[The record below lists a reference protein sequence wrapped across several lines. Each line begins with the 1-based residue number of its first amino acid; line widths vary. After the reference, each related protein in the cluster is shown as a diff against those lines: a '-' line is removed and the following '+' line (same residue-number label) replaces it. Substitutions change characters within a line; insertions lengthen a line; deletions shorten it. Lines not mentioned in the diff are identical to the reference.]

1 MSEKDL
7 RALLAYLRANTP
19 AFPLAELRAEMA
31 KAGHAPADVERAV
44 AVFEGRARP
53 PEKPAWPLA
62 LAVALADLA
71 LVWLWFLLFR
81 RLGTGRVSCAGAVL
95 LPILCLVEIFGGLA
109 LLAGGRDRWGRVL
122 LLGILLFLLA
132 GLVILSAIAGKWLS
146 GLSH

>member
-7 RALLAYLRANTP
+7 KALLAYLRDNAR

-31 KAGHAPADVERAV
+31 KAGHAPADVERAI

-53 PEKPAWPLA
+53 PEPPAWPLA
-62 LAVALADLA
+62 IAVALADLA
-71 LVWLWFLLFR
+71 LAWLWLNLFR
-81 RLGTGRVSCAGAVL
+81 QFGTGRVSCAGAVL
-95 LPILCLVEIFGGLA
+95 LPILYLVEIFGGLA

-122 LLGILLFLLA
+122 LLGVLLFLIA

>member
-1 MSEKDL
+1 MSGKDL
-7 RALLAYLRANTP
+7 RALLAYLRANAP
-19 AFPLAELRAEMA
+19 AFPLAELRAEMV
-31 KAGHAPADVERAV
+31 KAGHAPADVERAI

-71 LVWLWFLLFR
+71 LAWLWFTLFS

-95 LPILCLVEIFGGLA
+95 LPILYLVEIFGGLA

-122 LLGILLFLLA
+122 LLGVLLFLIV